1 MLISSPESA
10 TETPMTGIEDLAST
24 ARPVIRVENA
34 ENTPYRLQ
42 DTDTTDADD
51 ISPEG
56 DFPQFGDF
64 LDVTALD
71 GNATDLGP
79 RWLECPG
86 GLARALV
93 DKDLV
98 APDAQ
103 FQVVDV
109 SKDDSGA
116 WTFDIEGFDG

>member
-1 MLISSPESA
+1 
-10 TETPMTGIEDLAST
+10 MTGIEDLAST

-34 ENTPYRLQ
+34 ENTPYRLL

-56 DFPQFGDF
+56 EFPQFGDF
-64 LDVTALD
+64 LDVLALD
-71 GNATDLGP
+71 GNAAALGP

-93 DKDLV
+93 DGDLV
-98 APDAQ
+98 SDDAQ
-103 FQVVDV
+103 FQVVDA
-109 SKDDSGA
+109 SKDESGA

>member
-1 MLISSPESA
+1 MLFSSLTSA
-10 TETPMTGIEDLAST
+10 TDTPMTGIEDLAST

-56 DFPQFGDF
+56 EFPQFGDF
-64 LDVTALD
+64 LTVVALD
-71 GNATDLGP
+71 SNAAALGP

-93 DKDLV
+93 DRDLV
-98 APDAQ
+98 SEGAQ
-103 FQVVDV
+103 FEVVDA
-109 SKDDSGA
+109 SKDESGA
-116 WTFDIEGFDG
+116 WTFDIERYDG